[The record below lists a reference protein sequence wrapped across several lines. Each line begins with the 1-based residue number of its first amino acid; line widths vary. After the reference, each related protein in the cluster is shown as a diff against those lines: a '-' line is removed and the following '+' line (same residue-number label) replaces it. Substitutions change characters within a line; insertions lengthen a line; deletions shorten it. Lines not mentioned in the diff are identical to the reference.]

1 MTIEAQVGD
10 LLSIGSRTGEIV
22 WLFPGRASAMVCWR
36 DTGRT
41 TRFWPGADARIQ
53 HRELAELEV
62 PEPRRRKA
70 RANPAK
76 QTSDKAFADAPH
88 PALR

>member
-1 MTIEAQVGD
+1 MIIDGQAGD
-10 LLSIGSRTGEIV
+10 LLSAGNRTGEIL

-53 HRELAELEV
+53 HRDLAELEV
-62 PEPRRRKA
+62 PEPRRMTRTI
-70 RANPAK
+70 PAM
-76 QTSDKAFADAPH
+76 QTSDKDVADTPH